1 MFFLKELPTQE
12 MVERYSKTYCPR
24 QAALVTRKLEMMRDA
39 SILVRKL
46 DKYFASHGL
55 SQLKFL
61 ILLVID
67 REIEREWLY
76 AYEISE
82 RLDVSKP
89 VLSRAIKKLVEN
101 GLLKTSKDS
110 EDGRAI
116 VLEIA
121 DKGQVLLQEL
131 LPEYFQILTATE
143 SDK

>member
-12 MVERYSKTYCPR
+12 MVERYSKTYCPS
-24 QAALVTRKLEMMRDA
+24 QAALVTHKLEMMRDA

-46 DKYFASHGL
+46 DRYFASHAL

-116 VLEIA
+116 VLEVA
-121 DKGQVLLQEL
+121 DKGHVLLQEL
-131 LPEYFQILTATE
+131 LPEYFQILTTTE